1 MTYDYARLAK
11 IKCFL
16 FDMDGTI
23 NLGNELIPGMEGFF
37 DKLKAAGKEYYLLTN
52 NFLYGVYISL
62 GTGYDE
68 TVRRKHLTK
77 RRDPHEE
84 MDDPAGGGADAAGG
98 LRKGTGCGRTE
109 Q

>member
-37 DKLKAAGKEYYLLTN
+37 AVERHR
-52 NFLYGVYISL
+52 FLFIV
-62 GTGYDE
+62 
-68 TVRRKHLTK
+68 VARRFRHLRIFQK
-77 RRDPHEE
+77 
-84 MDDPAGGGADAAGG
+84 
-98 LRKGTGCGRTE
+98 
-109 Q
+109 

>member
-37 DKLKAAGKEYYLLTN
+37 DKLKAAGKEYYLLT
-52 NFLYGVYISL
+52 
-62 GTGYDE
+62 
-68 TVRRKHLTK
+68 K
-77 RRDPHEE
+77 
-84 MDDPAGGGADAAGG
+84 
-98 LRKGTGCGRTE
+98 
-109 Q
+109 